1 MRWSRRFLHS
11 LSLPALAGALLLP
24 QSVSAES
31 WSVSR
36 GNPAASGSI
45 NIDTSAASLAQSYRY
60 DIGTFADGVG
70 PVVGSDGRVVLANQ
84 EGRIIVTEAGG
95 NPVWERQ
102 LNAGYTIKSTPAIA
116 SNGNVYV
123 LSSHTYTDHRVTP
136 AVKRWDVEIN
146 GFDPGGGWLFR
157 FPLPANSGGAIATAP
172 LNIMRAP
179 DGAELI
185 VFPIRYRP
193 PATTTTLLHLY
204 AYTLTGGLAAHVP
217 VSSLVTPIE
226 GGMGGASGG
235 GPSPPPP
242 LDLGGGRSA
251 PISLPVPG
259 VAVRPDDPT
268 VVVLNDGISKIVS
281 YRFDGAAFQQL
292 WRVDR
297 EDALSAPA
305 IKGTT
310 TTLFNGGAH
319 YLGFNAAGELNRAGD
334 MAGSHAPP
342 TLVPTGAVVF
352 INRYRRMIVAGGG
365 QYDIGGDSIASPV
378 ASRNYVYIS
387 SVRGLVSYR
396 ASDLKFVSI
405 YDWPNGD
412 RGGRSEPAI
421 GPGGYIYAI
430 AGNKLYTFFPST
442 EPANRTNAG
451 SGGVVGG
458 EVGGN
463 DAGDTGKPKPMK
475 NTFNPAILTAPQA
488 TTDGGASGGN
498 AITGG
503 QVFQAQPNAIL
514 NGGTP
519 APGQATDQPPP
530 QEAALP
536 TSQQFDPPLTPSGKP
551 LSACVDA
558 DFDNCGKAAARAY
571 CESLGFTKASDIDID
586 TKKVQAETL
595 GGALCTAKK
604 CKVVD
609 KVTCSR

>member
-11 LSLPALAGALLLP
+11 LSLTALAGTLLLP
-24 QSVSAES
+24 RPALAES

-36 GNPAASGSI
+36 GNPAATGSI
-45 NIDTSAASLAQSYRY
+45 NIDTSAAMLAQSYRY

-70 PVVGSDGRVVLANQ
+70 PVVGSDGRVVLANEQ
-84 EGRIIVTEAGG
+84 GKIMVTEAGG

-116 SNGNVYV
+116 SNGHVYV

-146 GFDPGGGWLFR
+146 GFDTGGGWLFR
-157 FPLPANSGGAIATAP
+157 FAVPAPSGGAIATAP

-179 DGAELI
+179 DGSELI

-193 PATTTTLLHLY
+193 PSPSTSTIVHLY
-204 AYTLTGGLAAHVP
+204 AYTLTGSLAAHVP
-217 VSSLVTPIE
+217 VTSVTTPIE
-226 GGMGGASGG
+226 GGTAG
-235 GPSPPPP
+235 GPSGPAAPAP
-242 LDLGGGRSA
+242 LEYDGQ
-251 PISLPVPG
+251 PHPVNLPVPG
-259 VAVRPDDPT
+259 VAVMPTDPT
-268 VVVLNDGISKIVS
+268 AVVLNDGIKSIVS
-281 YRFDGAAFQQL
+281 YRFDGTTFQQL
-292 WRVDR
+292 WRQDR
-297 EDALSAPA
+297 KDLLSAPA
-305 IKGTT
+305 IAYTGRSVLTGASRYRIFN
-310 TTLFNGGAH
+310 TL
-319 YLGFNAAGELNRAGD
+319 GEDTESRSIV
-334 MAGSHAPP
+334 GSYAPP

-352 INRYRRMIVAGGG
+352 INRNRRMIRAGGG
-365 QYDIGGDSIASPV
+365 IYDIGGDSIAPAV
-378 ASRNYVYIS
+378 ASRNFIYIS
-387 SVRGLVSYR
+387 SARGLASYR
-396 ASDLKFVSI
+396 ASDFQFVSI

-412 RGGRSEPAI
+412 HGGRSEPVI
-421 GPGGYIYAI
+421 GPAGFIYAL

-463 DAGDTGKPKPMK
+463 DTGGKGDPKPMK
-475 NTFNPAILTAPQA
+475 NALNPAILTAPQA
-488 TTDGGASGGN
+488 TTDGAGAGN

-503 QVFQAQPNAIL
+503 KVYQAQPNAIL
-514 NGGTP
+514 NGMQQPTEAPP
-519 APGQATDQPPP
+519 AAATE
-530 QEAALP
+530 EAALP
-536 TSQQFDPPLTPSGKP
+536 TSQQFDPPLTESGKP

-558 DFDNCGKAAARAY
+558 DFDDCGKAAARAY

>member
-11 LSLPALAGALLLP
+11 LSFPALAGALLLP
-24 QSVSAES
+24 WPALAES

-36 GNPAASGSI
+36 GNSAATGSI

-84 EGRIIVTEAGG
+84 EGKIIVTEAGG

-102 LNAGYTIKSTPAIA
+102 LNAGYTVKSTPAIA

-157 FPLPANSGGAIATAP
+157 FPVPANSGGAIATAP

-193 PATTTTLLHLY
+193 PASTATILHLY

-235 GPSPPPP
+235 GPSPPAP

-251 PISLPVPG
+251 PINLPVPG
-259 VAVRPDDPT
+259 IAVRPDDPT
-268 VVVLNDGISKIVS
+268 VVVLNDGIGAIVS
-281 YRFDGAAFQQL
+281 YRFDGTTFQKL
-292 WRVDR
+292 WRQD
-297 EDALSAPA
+297 EEFPLSAPA
-305 IKGTT
+305 IKGNGTT
-310 TTLFNGGAH
+310 FFVGPNDYFGLNTIGQFNV
-319 YLGFNAAGELNRAGD
+319 AGNIV
-334 MAGSHAPP
+334 GSYTPP

-352 INRYRRMIVAGGG
+352 TNRLRRMIVAGGG
-365 QYDIGGDSIASPV
+365 QYDIGGDSIAPAV
-378 ASRNYVYIS
+378 ASRNFIYVS

-442 EPANRTNAG
+442 EPANRTTAG
-451 SGGVVGG
+451 SGGVVSG

-463 DAGDTGKPKPMK
+463 DAGDPGKPKPMK
-475 NTFNPAILTAPQA
+475 NTLNPAILTAPQA
-488 TTDGGASGGN
+488 TTNGGSGGN

-503 QVFQAQPNAIL
+503 QVFQAQPNAIM
-514 NGGTP
+514 NGGLP
-519 APGQATDQPPP
+519 APEQGTDQPPP

-536 TSQQFDPPLTPSGKP
+536 TSQKFDPPLTASGKA

-558 DFDNCGKAAARAY
+558 SFDDCGKAAARAY
-571 CESLGFTKASDIDID
+571 CTSLGFTKASDIDID

>member
-1 MRWSRRFLHS
+1 MHWSRRFLHS
-11 LSLPALAGALLLP
+11 MMLPVLAGTLLLP
-24 QSVSAES
+24 QPAQPDG
-31 WSVSR
+31 WPVSR
-36 GNPAASGSI
+36 GNPAATGSI
-45 NIDTSAASLAQSYRY
+45 NIDTSAAQLAQSYRY
-60 DIGTFADGVG
+60 DIGTFADGCG

-84 EGRIIVTEAGG
+84 QGKIMVTEAGG
-95 NPVWERQ
+95 NNVWERQ
-102 LNAGYTIKSTPAIA
+102 LNAGYTIRSTPAIA

-123 LSSHTYTDHRVTP
+123 LSSHIYTDHRVTP

-157 FPLPANSGGAIATAP
+157 YPVPAPSGGAIPTAP

-193 PATTTTLLHLY
+193 PASTATILHLY
-204 AYTLTGGLAAHVP
+204 AYTLTGSLAAHVS

-226 GGMGGASGG
+226 GGMSGASGG
-235 GPSPPPP
+235 PTPPAP
-242 LDLGGGRSA
+242 LDYGGGRSQ

-268 VVVLNDGISKIVS
+268 VVVLNDGISRIVS
-281 YRFDGAAFQQL
+281 YRYDGTTFQEL

-305 IKGTT
+305 IKGSE

-319 YLGFNAAGELNRAGD
+319 FLGFNAVGQINRAGD
-334 MAGSHAPP
+334 ILGSYAPP
-342 TLVPTGAVVF
+342 TLVPTGAVLF
-352 INRYRRMIVAGGG
+352 INRLRRMLVAGGG

-378 ASRNYVYIS
+378 ASRNFIYIS

-396 ASDLKFVSI
+396 ASDLQFVSI

-412 RGGRSEPAI
+412 RGGRSEPVI
-421 GPGGYIYAI
+421 GPTGFIYAI
-430 AGNKLYTFFPST
+430 AGNKLYTFFPNT
-442 EPANRTNAG
+442 GPANRTNVG
-451 SGGVVGG
+451 TGGVVGG
-458 EVGGN
+458 AVGGN

-475 NTFNPAILTAPQA
+475 NTLNPAILTAPQA
-488 TTDGGASGGN
+488 TTDGSGN
-498 AITGG
+498 AISGG
-503 QVFQAQPNAIL
+503 KVFQAQPNAIL
-514 NGGTP
+514 NGGAP
-519 APGQATDQPPP
+519 AAPEQAADQPPP

-536 TSQQFDPPLTPSGKP
+536 ASQQFDPPLTASGKP
-551 LSACVDA
+551 LSACVDS
-558 DFDNCGKAAARAY
+558 DFDDCGKAAARAF
-571 CESLGFTKASDIDID
+571 CESMGFTKAGNIDID

-595 GGALCTAKK
+595 GGALCTSKK

>member
-1 MRWSRRFLHS
+1 MGWSRRFLHS
-11 LSLPALAGALLLP
+11 LTLPALAGALLLP
-24 QSVSAES
+24 HPALAES

-36 GNPAASGSI
+36 GNPAATGSI
-45 NIDTSAASLAQSYRY
+45 NIDTSAAMLAQSYRY

-84 EGRIIVTEAGG
+84 QGRIIVTEAGG

-123 LSSHTYTDHRVTP
+123 LSSHIYTDHRVTP
-136 AVKRWDVEIN
+136 AVKRWDVKIN
-146 GFDPGGGWLFR
+146 GFDPGGGWLFS
-157 FPLPANSGGAIATAP
+157 FPVPAPSGGAIPTAP

-193 PATTTTLLHLY
+193 PASTATILHLY
-204 AYTLTGGLAAHVP
+204 AYTLTGSLAARVP

-226 GGMGGASGG
+226 GGMSGASG
-235 GPSPPPP
+235 GPSPPAP
-242 LDLGGGRSA
+242 LDLGGGRSE

-268 VVVLNDGISKIVS
+268 VVVLNDGISKIAS
-281 YRFDGAAFQQL
+281 YRFDGTTFQEL
-292 WRVDR
+292 WRADR
-297 EDALSAPA
+297 SDALSAPA
-305 IKGTT
+305 IKGSETAF
-310 TTLFNGGAH
+310 FNGGAH
-319 YLGFNAAGELNRAGD
+319 FLGFNAVGQVNRAGD
-334 MAGSHAPP
+334 MAGAHTPP
-342 TLVPTGAVVF
+342 TVVPTGAVVF

-365 QYDIGGDSIASPV
+365 QYDIGGDSIAPAV
-378 ASRNYVYIS
+378 ASRNFIYIS

-412 RGGRSEPAI
+412 RGGRSEPVI
-421 GPGGYIYAI
+421 GPTGFIYAI
-430 AGNKLYTFFPST
+430 AGNKLYTFFPNT
-442 EPANRTNAG
+442 EPANRTNVG
-451 SGGVVGG
+451 TGGVVGG
-458 EVGGN
+458 DVGGN
-463 DAGDTGKPKPMK
+463 DAGDKGNPKPMK
-475 NTFNPAILTAPQA
+475 NTLNPAILTAPQA
-488 TTDGGASGGN
+488 TTDGSGSGGN

-503 QVFQAQPNAIL
+503 KVFQAQPNAIL
-514 NGGTP
+514 NGGMP
-519 APGQATDQPPP
+519 APEQAMDQPPP

-536 TSQQFDPPLTPSGKP
+536 TSQKFDPPLAPSGKA

-558 DFDNCGKAAARAY
+558 DFDDCGKAAARAF
-571 CESLGFTKASDIDID
+571 CESMGFTKASDIDID

-595 GGALCTAKK
+595 SGALCTKNK